1 MLFDGEKWI
10 TRNQEDEIEDLLD
23 NGNTMLEYKIEDW
36 IKEGKQFPK
45 IMKKFEK
52 YMTNFEKDE
61 IVMMIKNEIKL
72 LLYNNRST
80 PQITL

>member
-1 MLFDGEKWI
+1 MVFDGEKWI
-10 TRNQEDEIEDLLD
+10 TRNEEDEINDMLD

-36 IKEGKQFPK
+36 INEGKQFPK

-52 YMTNFEKDE
+52 YLKNIEKDE
-61 IVMMIKNEIKL
+61 VLSMIKDEIKL

-80 PQITL
+80 PQIKL

>member
-10 TRNQEDEIEDLLD
+10 TRNQEYEIEDMLD

-52 YMTNFEKDE
+52 YMANFEKDE
-61 IVMMIKNEIKL
+61 VVMMIKNEIKL
-72 LLYNNRST
+72 LLYNNRSK
-80 PQITL
+80 PLITL